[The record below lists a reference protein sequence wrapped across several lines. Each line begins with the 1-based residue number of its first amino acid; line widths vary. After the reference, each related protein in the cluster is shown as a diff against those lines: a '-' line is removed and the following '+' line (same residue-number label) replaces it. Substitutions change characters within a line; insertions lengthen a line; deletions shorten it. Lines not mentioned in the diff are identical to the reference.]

1 MMMDIG
7 SVEAFCVA
15 LLWNAARSSF
25 ISAVVVLELLPL
37 VVEPSVLVLLLV
49 LLFDEVESAKPDII
63 PGGGGG
69 GAFPDPPIAWAKS

>member
-7 SVEAFCVA
+7 SSEAFCVA
-15 LLWNAARSSF
+15 PLWNADRIFA
-25 ISAVVVLELLPL
+25 ISAVLMLELLPL

-49 LLFDEVESAKPDII
+49 LLFDEVVSAKPDVI